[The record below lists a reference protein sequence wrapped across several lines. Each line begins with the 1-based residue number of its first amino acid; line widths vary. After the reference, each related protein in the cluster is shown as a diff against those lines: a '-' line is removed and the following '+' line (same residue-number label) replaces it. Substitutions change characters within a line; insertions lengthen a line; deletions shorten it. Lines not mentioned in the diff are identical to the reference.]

1 MPFEPAVEPIFFEKQ
16 PDRKLHDPAFLAHL
30 VGEYELPG
38 DQVFSV
44 HLQGDTLV
52 GQVSDQPAVELIP
65 QALDPD
71 GAEFTIEEVKGVSFR
86 FVLEKN
92 EDVSKIFLVQP
103 GGVFE
108 LPRHESE

>member
-1 MPFEPAVEPIFFEKQ
+1 M
-16 PDRKLHDPAFLAHL
+16 
-30 VGEYELPG
+30 
-38 DQVFSV
+38 
-44 HLQGDTLV
+44 
-52 GQVSDQPAVELIP
+52 SDQPAVELIP